1 MPYWII
7 KQEPAA
13 YSWDTLVREKTTP
26 WTGVR
31 NFQAR
36 NHLRAMK
43 KGDYALFYHSGEE
56 KQLVGLTCVRREAFP
71 DPTAAEGDW
80 SAVEVQALK
89 PLSRPL
95 PLAQMKADP
104 ELATMAFVKQ
114 SRLSVCPL
122 SEAHFKLIMEL
133 SGTRL

>member
-1 MPYWII
+1 MQYWII

-13 YSWDTLVREKTTP
+13 YAWDTLCREKTTQ

-36 NHLRAMK
+36 NHLRAMQ
-43 KGDYALFYHSGEE
+43 KGDYALFYHSGDE
-56 KQLVGLTCVRREAFP
+56 KQLVGLTCVRQEAFP

-89 PLSRPL
+89 PLTKPL
-95 PLAQMKADP
+95 TLAQMKADP
-104 ELATMAFVKQ
+104 RLATMALVKQ

-122 SEAHFKLIMEL
+122 SEAQFKLILEL
-133 SGTRL
+133 SGTKL